1 MATLLVCE
9 DERIIR
15 KRIVNAVDWRGHGV
29 ERVLEAEKAEE
40 AEEIASRESVDILL
54 TDIRLPGSSGLDLVQ
69 RLRDRGLDVNVIVI
83 TGYSE
88 FDYAHTS
95 VKLQVDDYI
104 LKPVRAT
111 KIAESVRRS
120 LERRQERQQKDERL
134 LELRRQI
141 EENRETLRDKLF
153 QDLLSNYTGQGLS
166 STVEYLGLGEFFRA
180 PITVAVFHLE
190 WTDRRQEEEGEAG
203 APGEDRYLLANLCM
217 DDAVRKSLRESGLE
231 FRLLNYRMNRLVCF
245 ISGGAG
251 YFTGIAQKLL
261 TDHGCGAEVGV
272 TIGVGTAYSGMQG
285 AVVSYREA
293 MRAAKLSYL
302 YGTGGL
308 FFYRDVEQGSQG
320 GEQRLALIQQT
331 TIQDDLRVGN
341 FHRIREQVGRIF
353 ESFRAH
359 SLELDSITAVVNSL
373 ILQSARTLAELGHSV
388 FDIIGSDFSLILDA
402 EEYSS
407 LDALREEVEGFYAKV
422 SSWVEQ
428 NRERRNSEL
437 VSQIKQYVDERY
449 RESVSLSDLS
459 EEFHLSTSYI
469 SLLFNKH
476 LGENFSDYVTARRI
490 EKAKE
495 QLAHSD
501 LRIYEIAEQVGYSD
515 AYYFSTCFKRVT
527 GVTPSQ
533 FRSRLQPERP

>member
-15 KRIVNAVDWRGHGV
+15 KRIVNAVDWSSHGI

-40 AEEIASRESVDILL
+40 AEEIAGREPVDILL

-69 RLRDRGLDVNVIVI
+69 RLRNRGLDVNVIVI

-104 LKPVRAT
+104 LKPVRAA
-111 KIAESVRRS
+111 KIADSVKRS
-120 LERRQERQQKDERL
+120 LEQRNERRRKDERL
-134 LELRRQI
+134 EELREQI
-141 EENRETLRDKLF
+141 EENREALRDKLF

-166 STVEYLGLGEFFRA
+166 STVEYLGLSSFFRS
-180 PITVAVFHLE
+180 PISVAVFQLE
-190 WTDRRQEEEGEAG
+190 WPDREQQEAG
-203 APGEDRYLLANLCM
+203 EDTYLLANLCM
-217 DDAVRKSLRESGLE
+217 YQTIRTALE
-231 FRLLNYRMNRLVCF
+231 ENDLDYRLLNYRMNRLVVF
-245 ISGGAG
+245 ISGNSG
-251 YFTGIAQKLL
+251 YFTGIAQNLL
-261 TDHGCGAEVGV
+261 TGHGCGEEIGV
-272 TIGVGTAYSGMQG
+272 TIGVGSAYTGTQG
-285 AVVSYREA
+285 ALISYREA
-293 MRAAKLSYL
+293 ARAAKLSYL

-308 FFYRDVEQGSQG
+308 FFYRDVEQESEGD
-320 GEQRLALIQQT
+320 EERLALIQQT

-341 FHRIREQVGRIF
+341 FDRIQKQVRHVF
-353 ESFRAH
+353 HSFREH

-373 ILQSARTLAELGHSV
+373 LLQSARTLAELGHSV
-388 FDIIGSDFSLILDA
+388 FDVMGEEFRLILNA

-407 LDALREEVEGFYAKV
+407 LDALREEVEGFYAAV
-422 SSWVEQ
+422 SGRVERS
-428 NRERRNSEL
+428 RERRNSEL
-437 VSQIKQYVDERY
+437 VSQIKAFVDAHY
-449 RESVSLSDLS
+449 REAVSLSDLS
-459 EEFHLSTSYI
+459 ERFHLSTSYI

-495 QLAHSD
+495 QLTHSD
-501 LRIYEIAEQVGYSD
+501 SRIYEIAEAVGYSD

-533 FRSRLQPERP
+533 FRGRLEADPPRQ